1 MADKAISELIAAE
14 QITATDMFVLEQ
26 NGTAKKLTGQ
36 ILLNWLTKAADG
48 HGGIAGIGKLSTS
61 GLADTYR
68 ITLAD
73 TTVFDFVVTNGRGI
87 SSITKTGTSGLTDT
101 YTITYNDGTSG
112 TFTVTNG
119 EKGEKGDNTY
129 TWIRYAA
136 QEPTEES
143 HSFGSLPDD
152 WIGIYFG
159 PLAEAPEDWTEYAW
173 YNIKG
178 NKGDPGDPATLI
190 STSVAYQVGDTGT
203 IIPSG
208 VWTSA
213 IPVVP
218 QGKYL
223 WTRMVQQFN
232 TGDPITGYSVARM
245 GIDGLGSV
253 ASVCGIS
260 PDEDGNVPLD
270 AEDVGALPNTGGDLT
285 GELRMNG
292 QPVSGLNAPTS
303 NDQAANMGFVNQQMR
318 RAAPRNLLDNSDF
331 TNPVN
336 QRGAASYNANSYG
349 IDRWRSLTG
358 PATLTVNEG
367 YITIAANGDTQAR
380 FRQQLLPGMLKSG
393 KIYTI
398 AIKTADGNIICAKGT
413 VGDMETV
420 AQANADF
427 GYIGLFN
434 NTANGDTTFQIYLNV
449 GASADIVWA
458 ALYEGEYTIETL
470 PEYQPKG
477 YAVEL
482 LECQRYF
489 VRYGHANQNNHIGW
503 AQAATATAANAV
515 LALSQ
520 PMRIYNP
527 TITVSGTLV
536 LRNGVTDITV
546 TSAAANSF
554 ASGPFGYMAMSAEGM
569 TVGTTFAVRLVSG
582 TLDVSADL

>member
-129 TWIRYAA
+129 TWIKFAS
-136 QEPTEES
+136 QKPTVES
-143 HSFGSLPDD
+143 HSFGDIPDA

-173 YNIKG
+173 YKIKG

-270 AEDVGALPNTGGDLT
+270 AEDVGALPNTGGDIT

-336 QRGAASYNANSYG
+336 QRKKTSYSESGYT
-349 IDRWRSLTG
+349 IDRWKINESDRTVTISSNGLTLDG
-358 PATLTVNEG
+358 SSGAAVLIQRIGKLKDGSYTLAVKTGDVIAT
-367 YITIAANGDTQAR
+367 R
-380 FRQQLLPGMLKSG
+380 
-393 KIYTI
+393 IYTVSGTTVTSI
-398 AIKTADGNIICAKGT
+398 SEDGTYEN
-413 VGDMETV
+413 
-420 AQANADF
+420 
-427 GYIGLFN
+427 GYVSLIYTSSSLFEY
-434 NTANGDTTFQIYLNV
+434 QIRTNV
-449 GASADIVWA
+449 GYTREFEWAS
-458 ALYEGEYTIETL
+458 LYEGEYTIETL

-503 AQAATATAANAV
+503 AQAATATTANAV